1 MNLLTKVPRSI
12 RWGVGLGLGVLG
24 SIVASARTIT
34 IPVPPHPEIH
44 RANPIQISVHE
55 VRRELQQGIGPKIRL
70 DDSAYV
76 RLEHSYLPVLLDWH
90 HEMRAHFA
98 RINDGDGVPPRVH
111 NERAA
116 HVMRVMLEFAVRND
130 AGYGDAALM
139 IGAVRLELPV
149 DWRENQAGDR
159 IDVVLVG
166 TDQGYFLVDPTTRTI
181 VPYTD
186 QLQASTVWL
195 HM

>member
-1 MNLLTKVPRSI
+1 MKLTTNVRRTIRLSVITGLSLLGFLP
-12 RWGVGLGLGVLG
+12 
-24 SIVASARTIT
+24 ASARTIT

-44 RANPIQISVHE
+44 RADPTQIPMLQ
-55 VRRELQQGIGPKIRL
+55 VRLELQQGVGPKIRL
-70 DDSAYV
+70 DDKAYV
-76 RLEHSYLPVLLDWH
+76 KLQHAYLPVLLDWH

-116 HVMRVMLEFAVRND
+116 HVMRVMLELTVRND

-166 TDQGYFLVDPTTRTI
+166 TDQGYFLMDPTTRTI

-186 QLQASTVWL
+186 QLQAATLWL

>member
-1 MNLLTKVPRSI
+1 M
-12 RWGVGLGLGVLG
+12 
-24 SIVASARTIT
+24 
-34 IPVPPHPEIH
+34 
-44 RANPIQISVHE
+44 
-55 VRRELQQGIGPKIRL
+55 
-70 DDSAYV
+70 
-76 RLEHSYLPVLLDWH
+76 
-90 HEMRAHFA
+90 
-98 RINDGDGVPPRVH
+98 PPRVH

-116 HVMRVMLEFAVRND
+116 HVMRVMLELTVRND

-166 TDQGYFLVDPTTRTI
+166 TDQGYFLMDPTTRTI

-186 QLQASTVWL
+186 QLQAATL
-195 HM
+195 